1 MAEEM
6 QFDWAG
12 LMKLLA
18 ENLYNKKQ
26 VFIRELVQ
34 NSHDAI
40 QRLTYPEAGRIEIEV
55 DLVTRRLCIADNGI
69 GMNDADLRNYLST
82 VGIGATRL
90 SGKSGLVGHFGI
102 GFLSAFIV
110 AERVEVVTRK
120 EGETDSYRW
129 KNTGSRQYT
138 ITKSQELGSS
148 GTRVE
153 VYVRSEEV
161 GILSREEVASV
172 VEEYCDMLRIPIMIK
187 GESQPLNRM
196 TMPWE
201 VSYSNPKELEIQT
214 RLYLYDKLGGDA
226 LEIIPIRRAD
236 LNGVLYISKTRVIGV
251 NSPQTVRVHVQR
263 MMVAENLPSLLPSWA
278 TAFVSGFI
286 NSSKLMP
293 TAARDNVKTGED
305 FDEVKEILGDIIV
318 EHLEEIRRT
327 TPERFSEIQ
336 KFHWLGLRSAC
347 ANYPEFFE
355 KFADLLEWRTN
366 SLEKTDKRATVDGF
380 ALRTL
385 PEIIRLTEA
394 QDPGAN
400 YTAIR

>member
-34 NSHDAI
+34 NSTT
-40 QRLTYPEAGRIEIEV
+40 RSSGLTYPEAGRIEIEV

-153 VYVRSEEV
+153 VYVRSEE
-161 GILSREEVASV
+161 GRDPQPRRGGLGSR
-172 VEEYCDMLRIPIMIK
+172 
-187 GESQPLNRM
+187 
-196 TMPWE
+196 
-201 VSYSNPKELEIQT
+201 
-214 RLYLYDKLGGDA
+214 
-226 LEIIPIRRAD
+226 
-236 LNGVLYISKTRVIGV
+236 GVLRHAADPDHDQGGI
-251 NSPQTVRVHVQR
+251 
-263 MMVAENLPSLLPSWA
+263 A
-278 TAFVSGFI
+278 T
-286 NSSKLMP
+286 
-293 TAARDNVKTGED
+293 
-305 FDEVKEILGDIIV
+305 
-318 EHLEEIRRT
+318 
-327 TPERFSEIQ
+327 
-336 KFHWLGLRSAC
+336 
-347 ANYPEFFE
+347 
-355 KFADLLEWRTN
+355 
-366 SLEKTDKRATVDGF
+366 
-380 ALRTL
+380 
-385 PEIIRLTEA
+385 
-394 QDPGAN
+394 
-400 YTAIR
+400 